1 MANFDPFAEYSAG
14 FVGASYNPRADESL
28 ESAILRKGGDPDG
41 GSVATSWGF
50 GGLGDGKLSLNFTVV
65 SELYG
70 STDCF
75 SGAAQRRGD
84 CVSWAARN
92 CGMMALLHEAYN
104 GDADEVTGKVEA
116 APKVSETGFK
126 NGIFANEPVYMYRGH
141 RGDGW
146 FCHAAAERMID
157 SAGMVLRQNYDE
169 IGLDLEKYDPSLAG
183 KYYNGAPDQWRETF
197 QAHRIRTA
205 TKLSGP
211 EQARDFL
218 AAANCGV
225 MICGG
230 LGWSKTRDENG
241 YARQSGSWAHAQT
254 LIGWDHRPETCEKY
268 GDPEGLCLIQNSWGK
283 WNSGGRRVMGTNV
296 DIPHGSYW
304 AKGSLM
310 RKFSLV
316 AVSGVNGWP
325 IGKLPNY
332 GATGSL

>member
-1 MANFDPFAEYSAG
+1 MANYDPFAEYSAG
-14 FVGASYNPRADESL
+14 FVGASYSPKADEAL
-28 ESAILRKGGDPDG
+28 ESAILKGGGDPDG
-41 GSVATSWGF
+41 DRVAKTWGF
-50 GGLGDGKLSLNFTVV
+50 QGLGEGKLSLNFTVV

-75 SGAAQRRGD
+75 SGASQGRGD
-84 CVSWAARN
+84 CVSWAARS

-104 GDADEVTGKVEA
+104 GTPDEETGKVEG
-116 APKVSETGFK
+116 APKVSATGFK
-126 NGIFANEPVYMYRGH
+126 NGIFSNEMIYAYRGY

-146 FCHAAAERMID
+146 QCHEAAQRMID
-157 SAGMVLRQNYDE
+157 SAGLVVRENYDD
-169 IGLDLEKYDPSLAG
+169 IGLDLEKYDSG
-183 KYYNGAPDQWRETF
+183 FNSRYYKGLPDKWLPVAK
-197 QAHRIRTA
+197 AHRIRTA
-205 TKLSGP
+205 TKLGGP
-211 EQARDFL
+211 EAARDFL
-218 AAANCGV
+218 AAANGGV

-241 YARQSGSWAHAQT
+241 YARQTGSWAHAQT

-268 GDPEGLCLIQNSWGK
+268 NDPEGLVCIQNSWGR
-283 WNSGGRRVMGTNV
+283 WNGGGRRVMGTNV

-310 RKFSLV
+310 RRFSII